1 MAVNQM
7 LPCSSATSPCGPEL
21 GVLSG
26 YSLNLPVLG
35 SRRPS
40 LLAACSVVHRAPSGA
55 TAGSC
60 GRALAVGTSNSPMGD
75 FNGATAA
82 NAVTVI
88 SDNRAVRQDV
98 IFPSCVRDAI
108 WSRDGR
114 PTRCTRQTTSGLDNP
129 NH

>member
-60 GRALAVGTSNSPMGD
+60 GRALAVGTSNSRMGTC
-75 FNGATAA
+75 NGSTAA
-82 NAVTVI
+82 NPAVVI
-88 SDNRAVRQDV
+88 SNNRPALQDD
-98 IFPSCVRDAI
+98 ILPPAQN
-108 WSRDGR
+108 
-114 PTRCTRQTTSGLDNP
+114 RCTFPADWSSTVSLQRQTTR
-129 NH
+129 